1 MVENK
6 NGTTVSPGERI
17 QQLCDTHQL
26 TRKELALHLGVAP
39 SQISRILN
47 GDTKSINSDL
57 LIKLAREF
65 HVSTDYILGLH
76 KEPQDTGYL
85 PMLLMSTAFR
95 PGECLNFIQ
104 NLKNQDMQ
112 KIAYCEYYYFTGE
125 HDKAVDLAELY
136 LSHPDPMLRLSAC
149 LIYTFANLSLN
160 RINSA
165 TGGLKSLKENLDQI
179 LKKEDNRKTT
189 AFAIFTTVAAQT
201 LLHLPVGD
209 VPPLSDYLSELPVG
223 MRLWG
228 GYILAHNSY
237 LSQEYEKSLGIVHAC
252 LMLSTDVY
260 PIAMIYLNLMGA
272 MDAMNLR
279 KQELARQHFMNTWT
293 LARPDGLIEGIGE
306 HHGLLQGLIETCLKT
321 DYPDD
326 YKRIINITYQFSYGW
341 RRIHNPA
348 TQDDV
353 ADNLTTTEFSIAML
367 ANRGWTNNEIADYM
381 HMNVRTVKQHMTSI
395 FNKLGIETRGQLK
408 SYMLK

>member
-112 KIAYCEYYYFTGE
+112 KMAYCEYYYFTGE

-149 LIYTFANLSLN
+149 LI
-160 RINSA
+160 
-165 TGGLKSLKENLDQI
+165 
-179 LKKEDNRKTT
+179 
-189 AFAIFTTVAAQT
+189 
-201 LLHLPVGD
+201 
-209 VPPLSDYLSELPVG
+209 
-223 MRLWG
+223 
-228 GYILAHNSY
+228 
-237 LSQEYEKSLGIVHAC
+237 
-252 LMLSTDVY
+252 
-260 PIAMIYLNLMGA
+260 
-272 MDAMNLR
+272 
-279 KQELARQHFMNTWT
+279 
-293 LARPDGLIEGIGE
+293 
-306 HHGLLQGLIETCLKT
+306 
-321 DYPDD
+321 
-326 YKRIINITYQFSYGW
+326 
-341 RRIHNPA
+341 
-348 TQDDV
+348 
-353 ADNLTTTEFSIAML
+353 
-367 ANRGWTNNEIADYM
+367 
-381 HMNVRTVKQHMTSI
+381 
-395 FNKLGIETRGQLK
+395 
-408 SYMLK
+408 

>member
-1 MVENK
+1 
-6 NGTTVSPGERI
+6 
-17 QQLCDTHQL
+17 
-26 TRKELALHLGVAP
+26 
-39 SQISRILN
+39 
-47 GDTKSINSDL
+47 
-57 LIKLAREF
+57 
-65 HVSTDYILGLH
+65 
-76 KEPQDTGYL
+76 
-85 PMLLMSTAFR
+85 MLLMSTAFR

-112 KIAYCEYYYFTGE
+112 KMAYCEYYYFTGE

-136 LSHPDPMLRLSAC
+136 LSHPDPTLRLSAC

-237 LSQEYEKSLGIVHAC
+237 LSQEGY
-252 LMLSTDVY
+252 
-260 PIAMIYLNLMGA
+260 
-272 MDAMNLR
+272 
-279 KQELARQHFMNTWT
+279 
-293 LARPDGLIEGIGE
+293 
-306 HHGLLQGLIETCLKT
+306 
-321 DYPDD
+321 
-326 YKRIINITYQFSYGW
+326 
-341 RRIHNPA
+341 
-348 TQDDV
+348 
-353 ADNLTTTEFSIAML
+353 
-367 ANRGWTNNEIADYM
+367 
-381 HMNVRTVKQHMTSI
+381 
-395 FNKLGIETRGQLK
+395 TR
-408 SYMLK
+408 

>member
-112 KIAYCEYYYFTGE
+112 KMAYCEYYYFTGE

-165 TGGLKSLKENLDQI
+165 TGGLKSLKEN
-179 LKKEDNRKTT
+179 
-189 AFAIFTTVAAQT
+189 
-201 LLHLPVGD
+201 
-209 VPPLSDYLSELPVG
+209 
-223 MRLWG
+223 
-228 GYILAHNSY
+228 
-237 LSQEYEKSLGIVHAC
+237 
-252 LMLSTDVY
+252 
-260 PIAMIYLNLMGA
+260 
-272 MDAMNLR
+272 
-279 KQELARQHFMNTWT
+279 
-293 LARPDGLIEGIGE
+293 
-306 HHGLLQGLIETCLKT
+306 
-321 DYPDD
+321 
-326 YKRIINITYQFSYGW
+326 
-341 RRIHNPA
+341 
-348 TQDDV
+348 
-353 ADNLTTTEFSIAML
+353 
-367 ANRGWTNNEIADYM
+367 
-381 HMNVRTVKQHMTSI
+381 
-395 FNKLGIETRGQLK
+395 
-408 SYMLK
+408 